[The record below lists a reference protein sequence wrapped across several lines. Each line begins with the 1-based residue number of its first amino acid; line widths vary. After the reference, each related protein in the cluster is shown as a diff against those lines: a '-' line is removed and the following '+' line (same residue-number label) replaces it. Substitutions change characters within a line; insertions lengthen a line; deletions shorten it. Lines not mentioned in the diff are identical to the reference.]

1 MAEAEYVIFVDGD
14 YYIRESR
21 VALASIVYPFR
32 DGLSAETIREEFS
45 DLRLDQVYGALAY
58 YLANQQTVDAYLEAK
73 DRRFRELAAHQ
84 PHLAEQLRKR
94 IRMAK
99 AQKSA

>member
-21 VALASIVYPFR
+21 ITLASIVYPFR
-32 DGLSAETIREEFS
+32 EGLSAETIREEFS

-58 YLANQQTVDAYLEAK
+58 YLANQQIVDAYLQAK
-73 DRRFRELAAHQ
+73 DHQFGKLAADQ
-84 PHLAEQLRKR
+84 PHLSQQLRER
-94 IRMAK
+94 IRTAK